1 MPVFLALT
9 KGDDED
15 SRNKQALKSAVWMM
29 LILITFF
36 LAGSYIM
43 SFFGISLEG
52 IRIAGGLMI
61 MRASYSLLNPNEG
74 GKKLTPEDEAEAITK
89 EDISFSPMAM
99 PMLSGPGSIAVVLGL
114 ASTITEWHQYV
125 LTILAIVVT
134 AIVSWSILRLS
145 PFGVKYLGKTG
156 MNAMTRMMGFLGLT
170 IGVQFI
176 INGVMPLLKG

>member
-9 KGDDED
+9 TQNSDARRK
-15 SRNKQALKSAVWMM
+15 KQALKSAVWMM
-29 LILITFF
+29 IILVIFF

-61 MRASYSLLNPNEG
+61 MRASYSLLNPNDG
-74 GKKLTPEDEAEAITK
+74 GKKLTAEDEEEAITK

-114 ASTITEWHQYV
+114 ASSITEWQQY
-125 LTILAIVVT
+125 LITILAILLT
-134 AIVSWSILRLS
+134 AVLSWSILRVA

-156 MNAMTRMMGFLGLT
+156 MNAMTRMMGFIGLT

-176 INGVMPLLKG
+176 INGVMPLLRG

>member
-9 KGDDED
+9 TGDTEA
-15 SRNKQALKSAVWMM
+15 RRKKQALKASIWMM
-29 LILITFF
+29 LILSVFF

-61 MRASYSLLNPNEG
+61 MRSSYSLLNPNDG
-74 GKKLTPEDEAEAITK
+74 GKKLTAEDEAEAITK

-114 ASTITEWHQYV
+114 ASSVSEWHQYV
-125 LTILAIVVT
+125 MIMLAIVLT
-134 AIVSWSILRLS
+134 AILSWSILRLA
-145 PFGVKYLGKTG
+145 PLGVKFLGKTG

-176 INGVMPLLKG
+176 INGVMPLLRG